1 MMAFHRTRTA
11 IRRVGKA
18 YVWSVAGDWS
28 EVRENASR
36 VGQRLR
42 GLLGRKYRD
51 ESFAD
56 AVDRLGLSQESL
68 RQRHDQLAG
77 LSIVYGVIV
86 VVALGF
92 FGVTPLS
99 DHPFSHALMSLGTA
113 ILAGTKFLAARF
125 RVAQIR
131 AGQLFG
137 FWEWLF
143 GKVKSK

>member
-1 MMAFHRTRTA
+1 MAFQRTRTA

-28 EVRENASR
+28 EVRENAER
-36 VGQRLR
+36 VRQRLR
-42 GLLGRKYRD
+42 GMLRRRYRR
-51 ESFAD
+51 ESFAE
-56 AVDRLGLSQESL
+56 AVDRLGLTNEAL

-77 LSIVYGVIV
+77 LSVVYGLIA

-92 FGVTPLS
+92 FAATPLS
-99 DHPFSHALMSLGTA
+99 DHPFSHALMSLGTVV
-113 ILAGTKFLAARF
+113 LAGTKLLAARF

-143 GKVKSK
+143 GRTGAEK